1 MTGRAEIGLER
12 PDRTSIMKGGSTS
25 MSGFNTRVEYRGSA
39 YIVQTQ
45 DKGPSSQY
53 VESLIYKSGQLLASK
68 RAFYTAYLDAADLG
82 DRVEEMMEDQ
92 HKRIL
97 EEIVEGRFD

>member
-1 MTGRAEIGLER
+1 MTGRAEIELER
-12 PDRTSIMKGGSTS
+12 RDRTSIMRGGSTS
-25 MSGFNTRVEYRGSA
+25 MSGFNTRVEYRGGA

-68 RAFYTAYLDAADLG
+68 RTFYTAFLDAADLA
-82 DRVEEMMEDQ
+82 DRVEAMMEDQ